1 MGRTLS
7 DSPRYD
13 QRVDGY
19 PFVHRERVRFR
30 DLDAFGHVNNAV
42 YLTYLEEARNAL
54 LRHLG
59 LARGVAEIT
68 MILARVEIDFRAQ
81 VDAGEELTIGVRPV
95 RLGTKSFELEYE
107 LRAGER
113 VVAEA
118 RTVLVGYDYDARVS
132 IEIPDE
138 WRRSLAA

>member
-1 MGRTLS
+1 
-7 DSPRYD
+7 
-13 QRVDGY
+13 VDGY

-81 VDAGEELTIGVRPV
+81 VDAGQELEIGVRPV

-107 LRAGER
+107 LRADGR
-113 VVAEA
+113 IVAEA
-118 RTVLVGYDYDARVS
+118 RTVLVGYDYEANVS

>member
-1 MGRTLS
+1 
-7 DSPRYD
+7 
-13 QRVDGY
+13 VDGY

-30 DLDAFGHVNNAV
+30 DLDGFGHVNNAV

-81 VDAGEELTIGVRPV
+81 VDAGEELEIGVRPV

-107 LRAGER
+107 LRADGR

-118 RTVLVGYDYDARVS
+118 RTVLVGYDYEANVS

>member
-1 MGRTLS
+1 
-7 DSPRYD
+7 
-13 QRVDGY
+13 VDGY

-81 VDAGEELTIGVRPV
+81 VDAGEELEIAVRPV

-107 LRAGER
+107 LRADGR

-118 RTVLVGYDYDARVS
+118 RTVLVGYDYDANVS

>member
-1 MGRTLS
+1 
-7 DSPRYD
+7 
-13 QRVDGY
+13 VDGY
-19 PFVHRERVRFR
+19 GFVHRERVRFR

-81 VDAGEELTIGVRPV
+81 LDAGEELEIGVRPV

-107 LRAGER
+107 LRAAGR

-118 RTVLVGYDYDARVS
+118 RTVLVGYDYDANVS